1 MKRLLLFLFCLGLA
15 GSLQAGTLGKGSAE
29 IFEGNEGAARDQAK
43 QNALRDAVEQG
54 VGTLIDSK
62 TKVENWQVISDEVFT
77 SSQGFV
83 KSFKMLADEKRGSSW
98 WVEIDAEVATDL
110 IKGKLS
116 ELRILHKKMGN
127 KRLLVIYRAE
137 SPQALE
143 EDNAAVSTCLG
154 QLQTDLT
161 AAGFRVFDQKSI
173 ERVSSQRR
181 TQETWK
187 LEKWM
192 QIAQEQQADIL
203 AEFELS
209 ANTGSRGAAMIQ
221 SAEVALQLRVYD
233 VSTGRLIASQSAQ
246 QRQMTNAHPGSF
258 DWRQAQAGAS
268 TKAASMAASDSV
280 TKIVEYYKSVGDVGQ
295 AFWIRFTGFSQDEE
309 DQMLAIL
316 ENLEGYQSLS
326 ELKNDPQSIEIEYFS
341 NLQKSQLRRKLQAEA
356 NMKGIKLKSQE
367 ISGERFDFVR
377 QQ

>member
-246 QRQMTNAHPGSF
+246 QRQMTNAHPG
-258 DWRQAQAGAS
+258 
-268 TKAASMAASDSV
+268 
-280 TKIVEYYKSVGDVGQ
+280 
-295 AFWIRFTGFSQDEE
+295 
-309 DQMLAIL
+309 
-316 ENLEGYQSLS
+316 
-326 ELKNDPQSIEIEYFS
+326 
-341 NLQKSQLRRKLQAEA
+341 
-356 NMKGIKLKSQE
+356 
-367 ISGERFDFVR
+367 
-377 QQ
+377 

>member
-356 NMKGIKLKSQE
+356 KMKGIKLKSQE